1 MSCGFI
7 GFQQMS
13 FPSGGGEGSVLIE
26 QEVYEKKPL
35 YFCYEPKMIY
45 KIKF

>member
-13 FPSGGGEGSVLIE
+13 FPSRYVGGGGGVCS
-26 QEVYEKKPL
+26 YKTKSMKKNL
-35 YFCYEPKMIY
+35 CTFTMNLK
-45 KIKF
+45 